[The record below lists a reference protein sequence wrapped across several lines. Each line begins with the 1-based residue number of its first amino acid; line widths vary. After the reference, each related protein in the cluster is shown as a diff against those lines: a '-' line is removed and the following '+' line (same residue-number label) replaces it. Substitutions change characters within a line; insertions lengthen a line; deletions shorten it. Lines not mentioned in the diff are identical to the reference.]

1 MTKGI
6 SAMQKKAFLRMLEK
20 YRSGT
25 ATPQERRFVEAYYTL
40 LGVRGQSN
48 TPDDEDLEG
57 IGEEMLDEIWARVDG
72 TRLRLSRAAA
82 RTRVVRLAA
91 AAAVLI
97 FLAVVYGITRY
108 RSARITGLTPPV
120 AVAQDSARPTD
131 IHPGSNKAVL
141 TLAGGQRIVLD
152 SAQTGVMDTQGSTR
166 VVSLGNGDLAYEGGG
181 GAAGKPGNPLYNNI
195 TTPMGG
201 QYRVKLSDST
211 TVWLNANSS
220 LDFPAAFTG
229 SERRVRVRGEAY
241 FEVAGNARR
250 PFIVEVGD
258 LQIRVLG
265 TSFDVAAYAN
275 EPVVKTT
282 LAEGAVQLS
291 THGKRYTLR
300 PGEQAHL
307 NKSTGEVGIAAANLK
322 EVLAWKKG
330 LFYFDNTGI
339 REIMR
344 EVARWYNA
352 SVVYET
358 TNTDHMLFSGV
369 VSRYSD
375 VDALLK
381 RLELTSAVHFKVQGN
396 RIVVM
401 N

>member
-1 MTKGI
+1 
-6 SAMQKKAFLRMLEK
+6 
-20 YRSGT
+20 
-25 ATPQERRFVEAYYTL
+25 
-40 LGVRGQSN
+40 
-48 TPDDEDLEG
+48 
-57 IGEEMLDEIWARVDG
+57 
-72 TRLRLSRAAA
+72 
-82 RTRVVRLAA
+82 
-91 AAAVLI
+91 
-97 FLAVVYGITRY
+97 
-108 RSARITGLTPPV
+108 
-120 AVAQDSARPTD
+120 
-131 IHPGSNKAVL
+131 
-141 TLAGGQRIVLD
+141 
-152 SAQTGVMDTQGSTR
+152 MDH
-166 VVSLGNGDLAYEGGG
+166 
-181 GAAGKPGNPLYNNI
+181 
-195 TTPMGG
+195 
-201 QYRVKLSDST
+201 
-211 TVWLNANSS
+211 
-220 LDFPAAFTG
+220 FPAAFAG

-265 TSFDVAAYAN
+265 TSFDVAAYAD

-291 THGKRYTLR
+291 THGNRYTLR
-300 PGEQAHL
+300 PGEHAHL

-339 REIMR
+339 REIMQ

-396 RIVVM
+396 RIIVM